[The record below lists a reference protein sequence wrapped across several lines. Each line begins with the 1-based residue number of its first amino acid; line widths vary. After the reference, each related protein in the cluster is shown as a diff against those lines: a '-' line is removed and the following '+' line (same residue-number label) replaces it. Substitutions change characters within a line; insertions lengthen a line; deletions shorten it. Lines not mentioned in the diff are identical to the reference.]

1 MMTFG
6 DVGSWN
12 CTGCNFS
19 GNMNCFHPN
28 TLVKK
33 SNGIEVRVDQLKK
46 GDVILTK
53 DDMKICPTMVTNATS
68 IEGSFDGLK
77 LYLEDGKT
85 ITVTPPH
92 LMLIN
97 KDGAMYPAQA
107 KDVQVHDIVPLED
120 GKLSKIID
128 IQDVNLTTKVNIE
141 TAAGTL
147 FANGIFV
154 TGMCENSPS
163 LEEKKCHGHHH
174 GIPINSYAD
183 CLITEKI

>member
-1 MMTFG
+1 MGGPKPWPFG
-6 DVGSWN
+6 R
-12 CTGCNFS
+12 
-19 GNMNCFHPN
+19 GNWCGNDPNANCFHPK

-33 SNGIEVRVDQLKK
+33 SNGTEVKVDQLKQ

-53 DDMKICPTMVTNATS
+53 DDMKICPTMVTNATI

-97 KDGAMYPAQA
+97 KDGAMYPVQA
-107 KDVQVHDIVPLED
+107 KDVQVHDIMPLED

-163 LEEKKCHGHHH
+163 LEEKNAMDIIMEYQSTHMV
-174 GIPINSYAD
+174 
-183 CLITEKI
+183 TV

>member
-1 MMTFG
+1 MTI
-6 DVGSWN
+6 
-12 CTGCNFS
+12 
-19 GNMNCFHPN
+19 GNSNSCGGLVCLICFHPN
-28 TLVKK
+28 TLVKR
-33 SNGIEVRVDQLKK
+33 SNGTEVKVVELKQ

-53 DDMKICPTMVTNATS
+53 EDMKICPTKVTNATI

-77 LYLEDGKT
+77 FYLEDGKN

-97 KDGAMYPAQA
+97 KDGAMHPVQA
-107 KDVQVHDIVPLED
+107 KDVKVHDIMPLED

-128 IQDVNLTTKVNIE
+128 IQYMKMTTKVNIE

-163 LEEKKCHGHHH
+163 LEEKNAMDIIMEYQSTHMVT
-174 GIPINSYAD
+174 A
-183 CLITEKI
+183 